1 MIVFPVFHF
10 PLPQSSL
17 PFLRSILSFLRPSL
31 TECMLF
37 SIISF
42 CHKTK
47 QWQALPSIVYHVAWA
62 SLPCSRVNLV
72 PVVSLPLIVS
82 PISPAAREKDLLP
95 PPSLEHQN
103 PPRPR
108 SKPPGGKT
116 APRKEPRSATNSN
129 TNTATPP
136 AVLQQTPLPVPAVS
150 VNQVSF
156 RCVCVCTA
164 GRLQTFGIGLN
175 TKYRCIRLYPIL
187 IALCNSTANVLTRGS
202 FPKRFLFVI
211 QSQLCV
217 NIYEYIQLL
226 YAH

>member
-72 PVVSLPLIVS
+72 PVVSLPFIVS

-136 AVLQQTPLPVPAVS
+136 AALQQTPLPVPAVS

-156 RCVCVCTA
+156 RCVCVCVYCRKVA
-164 GRLQTFGIGLN
+164 DIWNRAEHQVQMYQTVPY
-175 TKYRCIRLYPIL
+175 TYRFMQLYSK
-187 IALCNSTANVLTRGS
+187 CTDSW
-202 FPKRFLFVI
+202 FLP
-211 QSQLCV
+211 
-217 NIYEYIQLL
+217 
-226 YAH
+226 